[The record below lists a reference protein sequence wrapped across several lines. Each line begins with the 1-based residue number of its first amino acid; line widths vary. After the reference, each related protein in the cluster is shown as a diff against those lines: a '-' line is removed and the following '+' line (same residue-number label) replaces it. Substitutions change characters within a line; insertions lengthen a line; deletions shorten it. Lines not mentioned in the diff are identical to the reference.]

1 MWLRTHLLEV
11 VSALVLGGLLGWE
24 LLAPPVIGLANNGDF
39 YRIAPQSGVY
49 YIHPDGPETIDPN
62 APDYVSRHYRTAA
75 PKNPQG
81 YFSSGVTLMW
91 LARGLNDLARRDG
104 LFDIRFLGAV
114 HLGFLV
120 VSVTALLV
128 ALSSYPLVLRWLAAG
143 LVCFVLSDVGYFSF
157 FNSFYSES
165 ATLVFLI
172 LWVAAAFL
180 LPGRDVSLSIRDGFF
195 LMCCGLFLTAKPQN
209 AVLAPLAIAL
219 WWSLRWPT
227 SRGGKHRLALA
238 VVGVL
243 LLAVAMF
250 YLAMRPFQQVN
261 RYNHVFQGILGKDPM
276 APEKLRTFGLGDE
289 YAELIGTHWW
299 SPLSAAR
306 ERLKWSTA
314 EKLKTSDIVRY
325 YWHHPE
331 RFAAL
336 FSQGAAAAFAFRPE
350 GLGNFERSKG
360 GPPGEMSSRLAH
372 WTGVK
377 KALYPRTSR
386 ALIVA
391 GVLLGVLWIMLLRRG
406 VSDSETLRM
415 AQLGLCLW
423 AMAVTQLFA
432 VLIGGGEVELVRHLF
447 LFNALAD
454 LSLVVLTLAVG
465 CRLER
470 RARASLG

>member
-1 MWLRTHLLEV
+1 MV
-11 VSALVLGGLLGWE
+11 IALVLGGLLGWE

-62 APDYVSRHYRTAA
+62 APGYVSRHYRTAS

-81 YFSSGVTLMW
+81 YYSSGVTLMW
-91 LARGLNDLARRDG
+91 LARGLNDLVRRDG
-104 LFDIRFLGAV
+104 LFDIRFLGVV
-114 HLGFLV
+114 HLGTLIF
-120 VSVTALLV
+120 SVTALFA
-128 ALSSYPLVLRWLAAG
+128 ALSSYPLALRWTAAG
-143 LVCFVLSDVGYFSF
+143 LACFVLSDVGYFSF

-172 LWVAAAFL
+172 LWVVAVFQ
-180 LPGRDVSLSIRDGFF
+180 LPGRDAAFSIRDGFF
-195 LMCCGLFLTAKPQN
+195 WICCGLFLTAKPQN
-209 AVLAPLAIAL
+209 AVLAPLVIAF

-227 SRGGKHRLALA
+227 SGDRKTRLALSMA
-238 VVGVL
+238 GSVL
-243 LLAVAMF
+243 LAGAMF
-250 YLAMRPFQQVN
+250 YLAVRPFQQVN
-261 RYNHVFQGILGKDPM
+261 RYNHVFESILGKDPV
-276 APEKLRTFGLGDE
+276 AVESLSTFGLGEE
-289 YAELIGTHWW
+289 YAALIGSHWW
-299 SPLSAAR
+299 SPLSAAQ

-314 EKLKTSDIVRY
+314 EKLRTSDIVRY

-377 KALYPRTSR
+377 KVLYPRTSR
-386 ALIVA
+386 ALIVV
-391 GVLLGVLWIMLLRRG
+391 GVLLGVLWMMLLRRR
-406 VSDSETLRM
+406 VSDSEILRP

-423 AMAVTQLFA
+423 AMGVTQLFA
-432 VLIGGGEVELVRHLF
+432 VLIGGGEVELVRHFF

-465 CRLER
+465 CNLER
-470 RARASLG
+470 WVRAPLG